1 MLRTLELLQ
10 NSKAVKRFEILDFKS
25 GEKFYYLKIR
35 ADIKNNT
42 ELFIREYMSA
52 REEKYSYHWQEKN
65 GNLITRWDNAPH
77 QKIKTFPH
85 HKHYPDETVGESYE
99 IRLEKVLKSI
109 EMKLGVKQ

>member
-25 GEKFYYLKIR
+25 GGKFYYLKIR

-42 ELFIREYMSA
+42 KLFISEYMSA
-52 REEKYSYHWQEKN
+52 SEEKYSYHWQENN
-65 GNLITRWDNAPH
+65 GKLITRWDNAPH
-77 QKIKTFPH
+77 QQVKTFPH
-85 HKHYPDETVGESYE
+85 HKHYPDGTVVESYE

-109 EMKLGVKQ
+109 EKKLGVKQ